1 MKTLILSTAMVMGLG
16 AAAPAMA
23 QGVYIGTPGGGYDR
37 GGDCRMVEKRVER
50 GNKTVITKERRC
62 DGDRRV
68 YREDRRDRYVERR
81 DSGPGLYIGR

>member
-1 MKTLILSTAMVMGLG
+1 MKTLILSTAVIMGLG
-16 AAAPAMA
+16 VAAPAMA
-23 QGVYIGTPGGGYDR
+23 QGVYIGGPGASDR
-37 GGDCRMVEKRVER
+37 GGDCRMVEKRVMR

-81 DSGPGLYIGR
+81 DNGPGIYIGPR